1 MKPKFRY
8 EVKVVLFEQINVMH
22 TLVLILDMKQYHGP
36 ALKLG
41 MNVML
46 MEHFHILDVV
56 RISACHR
63 NDSCLLSCNILRR
76 LDKCGTLIAD

>member
-22 TLVLILDMKQYHGP
+22 TLVLFRAHETEYHGP
-36 ALKLG
+36 AFKLG

-46 MEHFHILDVV
+46 MEQFCILDVP
-56 RISACHR
+56 
-63 NDSCLLSCNILRR
+63 
-76 LDKCGTLIAD
+76 CG